1 MYKFL
6 IFDIKD
12 YFSSSVQ
19 KELLNKGL
27 RIAEE
32 NIDIFGND
40 REIIHHARKSLF
52 FWWKGHMYEKAEW
65 FDCRHNGSLRQC
77 RSMWTSIIKV

>member
-12 YFSSSVQ
+12 YYSSSVQ

-40 REIIHHARKSLF
+40 TEIIHHARKSLF
-52 FWWKGHMYEKAEW
+52 FWWKGHMYEKQNDLIVVTMGAYDSAEV
-65 FDCRHNGSLRQC
+65 CEL
-77 RSMWTSIIKV
+77 V